1 MQSTIHPTTHTIK
14 ATCACGATFE
24 VESTLD
30 HDIQLDVCSQCHPFY
45 TGKQNLVDT
54 AGRVDR
60 FRERQAKASKMQEQ
74 KAAKKAKPAEAPA
87 EESTPESPAASE

>member
-1 MQSTIHPTTHTIK
+1 MKTSIHPQTQLIK

-24 VESTLD
+24 VTSTLD

-54 AGRVDR
+54 AGRLDR
-60 FRERQAKASKMQEQ
+60 FRERLAKTSSIQQQ
-74 KAAKKAKPAEAPA
+74 KTAKKAPKAPTEAPT
-87 EESTPESPAASE
+87 EETPAAE